1 MQPKEESTIFFL
13 PYTIWVFVAFI
24 VIPLGFIAYNTRHEV
39 KALRQD
45 FKQFE
50 QNQMKKAVV
59 SDAPTPTATPSVSLT
74 PSPTKRVTP
83 TVGQRTRPATG
94 SGTVR

>member
-24 VIPLGFIAYNTRHEV
+24 VLPLGFIAYNTRHEV
-39 KALRQD
+39 KELRQD
-45 FKQFE
+45 FNRFE
-50 QNQMKKAVV
+50 QNQIKAAV
-59 SDAPTPTATPSVSLT
+59 SPSLTPTATPSVSLT

-83 TVGQRTRPATG
+83 TVVQRTRSATG
-94 SGTVR
+94 SATQR